1 MMGYYKQPEKT
12 AEVILEEN
20 GKRWLKTGDIGKL
33 LDGPSGHKY
42 LKITD
47 RKKELLKTSGG
58 KYVAPAPI
66 ESKLKEDFLV
76 EQIMVVGESK
86 KFVSAIILPAEE
98 ALRDWCEHKDLTWTS
113 MKEMLQHEQVL
124 DKYQRIVNEYNP
136 NFSKIEQI
144 KKFTLINDTWD
155 PIKADG
161 SEGELTPTMKLKRRV
176 IRGKYKAQIDAM
188 YTD

>member
-1 MMGYYKQPEKT
+1 
-12 AEVILEEN
+12 
-20 GKRWLKTGDIGKL
+20 
-33 LDGPSGHKY
+33 
-42 LKITD
+42 
-47 RKKELLKTSGG
+47 
-58 KYVAPAPI
+58 
-66 ESKLKEDFLV
+66 
-76 EQIMVVGESK
+76 MVVGESK

-113 MKEMLQHEQVL
+113 MEEMLQHEQVV
-124 DKYQRIVNEYNP
+124 DKYQRIVDTYNP

-188 YTD
+188 YAD